1 MDQWRIAV
9 KDVADQAKAAGI
21 HKDDISLA
29 IADREILDGTK
40 LRNSLIERTELMQT
54 WQFILC
60 RARVNQ
66 LNAVCCFLATL
77 GTTHWPAPMPPDSR
91 TTY

>member
-1 MDQWRIAV
+1 M
-9 KDVADQAKAAGI
+9 ADQAKAAGI

-29 IADREILDGTK
+29 IADREILDGIQLK
-40 LRNSLIERTELMQT
+40 NYLIELTELMQA

-66 LNAVCCFLATL
+66 LNAVCCFLGAL
-77 GTTHWPAPMPPDSR
+77 DTTHWLAPMPPDSR